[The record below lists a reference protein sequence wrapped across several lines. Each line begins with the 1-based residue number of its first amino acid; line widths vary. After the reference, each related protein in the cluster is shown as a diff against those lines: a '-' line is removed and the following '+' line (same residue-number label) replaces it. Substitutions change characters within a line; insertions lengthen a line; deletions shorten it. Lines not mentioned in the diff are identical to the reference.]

1 MNWHA
6 EFLHSI
12 NFVRKK
18 RFFSSHNR
26 LSWSD
31 RKKSAWKMSEDY
43 LAHELTRDEFAIL
56 KLSQICNPLLFLCCC
71 YCCCWKVI
79 VWIARKKFNN
89 WDHMIKICFFL
100 FNFKKEKQQRWKR
113 ADDSQKDTQKTL
125 AWFALAVCGVSV
137 VLFCKMHTKCHDWY
151 IRIRTM
157 QKRWINK
164 SNGGFFEIERDLF

>member
-89 WDHMIKICFFL
+89 WDHMIKICFFSL
-100 FNFKKEKQQRWKR
+100 QFQKRETAAMKKSRRSTKR
-113 ADDSQKDTQKTL
+113 
-125 AWFALAVCGVSV
+125 
-137 VLFCKMHTKCHDWY
+137 HTKNIGLICIGCVRCFRSFVLQNAYKMPRLIHTDSY
-151 IRIRTM
+151 YAKKM
-157 QKRWINK
+157 N
-164 SNGGFFEIERDLF
+164 